1 MARLGRAMDDRNRAR
16 ILLALLEEPGYPGAI
31 AESLELT
38 RANVSNHLAC
48 LRGCGLVHAHE
59 EGRRTR
65 YELADRHVTQAL
77 EMLLDA
83 VLAVEDGAQCD
94 EDECDLQCC
103 VDRELTLT
111 GASA

>member
-16 ILLALLEEPGYPGAI
+16 ILISLLDEPGYPGAI

-77 EMLLDA
+77 GMLLDA
-83 VLAVEDGAQCD
+83 VLAVEDGTLCD
-94 EDECDLQCC
+94 RDACDLQCC
-103 VDRELTLT
+103 VDHEATLA
-111 GASA
+111 GARA